1 MLPQLMQASHSI
13 FNRYPML
20 ELLKNRNV
28 KIMTETRLNAVTDE
42 GIEVILPNQKQW
54 GLDADLV
61 VIAAGFK
68 QTEEVTAGGASMS
81 LVSVSGLVGS
91 LAMKADEVH
100 IIGDCASLG
109 RIREATEAGERVGS
123 RL

>member
-1 MLPQLMQASHSI
+1 MYKRQ
-13 FNRYPML
+13 
-20 ELLKNRNV
+20 
-28 KIMTETRLNAVTDE
+28 TDTRLNAVTDE
-42 GIEVILPNQKQW
+42 GIEVVLSNGKQW
-54 GLDADLV
+54 GIDADLV

-68 QTEEVTAGGASMS
+68 QPEAVTAGGTSMS